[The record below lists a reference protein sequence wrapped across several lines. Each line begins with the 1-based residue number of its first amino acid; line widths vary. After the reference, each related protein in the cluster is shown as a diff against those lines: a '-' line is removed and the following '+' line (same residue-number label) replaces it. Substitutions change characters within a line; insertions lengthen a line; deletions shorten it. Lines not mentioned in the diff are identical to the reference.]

1 MHKYPHIINNHQDYR
16 KRGRNLKRMGSITVT
31 GGTVKLEKASVWEPC
46 SVPTLQRNEIQ
57 KGRPQIFTI
66 IKEVTDNESLGIDGK
81 EQRVLLRSWMNYFLM
96 YFLLC
101 NKLVSI
107 TLCQECFQDMF
118 HVRIRDSTHL
128 HDTCILYQTVRNLWK
143 TSPDLW

>member
-31 GGTVKLEKASVWEPC
+31 GGSVKLEKTSVWEPC
-46 SVPTLQRNEIQ
+46 TVPMLQRNEIQ

-81 EQRVLLRSWMNYFLM
+81 E
-96 YFLLC
+96 
-101 NKLVSI
+101 
-107 TLCQECFQDMF
+107 
-118 HVRIRDSTHL
+118 
-128 HDTCILYQTVRNLWK
+128 
-143 TSPDLW
+143 